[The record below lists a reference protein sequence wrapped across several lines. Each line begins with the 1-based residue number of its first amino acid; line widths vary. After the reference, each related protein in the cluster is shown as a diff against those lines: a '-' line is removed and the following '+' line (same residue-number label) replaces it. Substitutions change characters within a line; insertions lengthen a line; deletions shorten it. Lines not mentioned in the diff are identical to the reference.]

1 MRREQL
7 RIRSGSLRRLEGRT
21 RVALLKRK
29 AVTNS
34 GLPSLNEARA
44 ERRRAIALGRVRMAA
59 IPPQFWLW
67 TAVSLGVFSVV
78 YWRIAQGEIETRRSQ
93 VMAKQRAIALTLGPK
108 IVPFR
113 EQVEGWVRELAANF
127 PGDFVDPSA
136 SLDKISTSPGVY
148 FRLRMANTGSVK
160 SIRAAARASLHD
172 GFTSCLFVRMNA
184 PDPTKGPACRV
195 TADCASGLLCNEW
208 SACSEPPRPY
218 NMRLAY
224 RALRVLSSDWTDEV
238 HEADTELGLNAYD
251 RDLDSVAKR
260 DVPVAIELLSRS
272 RYFTW
277 VLDEDPQGGLP
288 PEAPDAG
295 ETADE
300 RVQREPHAARIGIW
314 DLKTKSPVLRLR
326 ADAAGHFVPVGDR
339 VVQNPETVM
348 AQQRQTNSCALALT
362 AKEAL
367 ARVAAQATP

>member
-1 MRREQL
+1 M
-7 RIRSGSLRRLEGRT
+7 
-21 RVALLKRK
+21 ALSKSK
-29 AVTNS
+29 AVTDS

-44 ERRRAIALGRVRMAA
+44 ERRRAIALGRVRMAS

-67 TAVSLGVFSVV
+67 TAVALGAFSAV
-78 YWRIAQGEIETRRSQ
+78 YWRISQGQIETRRSQ

-113 EQVEGWVRELAANF
+113 EQVEGWVRELAAGW

-136 SLDKISTSPGVY
+136 SLEKISTSPGVY
-148 FRLRMANTGSVK
+148 FRLRMSSTSSVK
-160 SIRAAARASLHD
+160 AIRAAARGSLHD
-172 GFTSCLFVRMNA
+172 GFTSCLFVRLGA
-184 PDPTKGPACRV
+184 PDPTKGPTCRV
-195 TADCASGLLCNEW
+195 TADCAPGLLCNEW

-272 RYFTW
+272 RYFTL
-277 VLDEDPQGGLP
+277 VLDEDPPGGLP
-288 PEAPDAG
+288 AEAPDAG
-295 ETADE
+295 ETNDE
-300 RVQREPHAARIGIW
+300 RVQREAHAARIGIW
-314 DLKTKSPVLRLR
+314 DLKTHNPLLRLK
-326 ADAAGHFVPVGDR
+326 ADASGQFVPVGDR
-339 VVQNPETVM
+339 VVRNPETL
-348 AQQRQTNSCALALT
+348 AAEQRQTNSCALAL
-362 AKEAL
+362 AVRDAL
-367 ARVAAQATP
+367 SKQPGQAP